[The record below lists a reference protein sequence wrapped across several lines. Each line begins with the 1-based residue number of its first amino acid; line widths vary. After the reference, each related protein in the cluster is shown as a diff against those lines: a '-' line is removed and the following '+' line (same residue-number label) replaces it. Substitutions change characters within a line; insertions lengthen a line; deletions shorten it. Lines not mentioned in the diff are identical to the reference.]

1 MDAQNH
7 GVVPRDVTLR
17 LNGIDLLRGLIEG
30 RYPNPPF
37 SQTTGIYLVEAHDGK
52 VVFEGV
58 PSAAFLNPLGTVHGG
73 WTGAILDSAMGCAV
87 HTTLEAGQTYTTVEM
102 KVNMVRPI
110 LPTTGMVRCEGVVI
124 HRGQSIATSEGRLV
138 DANGKLLAHGTE
150 TCMIMTLGKG
160 R

>member
-7 GVVPRDVTLR
+7 GVVPRDVALG
-17 LNGIDLLRGLIEG
+17 LKGIDLLRGLIEG

-52 VVFEGV
+52 VLFEGV

-110 LPTTGMVRCEGVVI
+110 LPTTGMVRCEGIVI

-150 TCMIMTLGKG
+150 TCMIMKLAKG

>member
-1 MDAQNH
+1 MDALNH
-7 GVVPRDVTLR
+7 GVVPREVL
-17 LNGIDLLRGLIEG
+17 LNEKGIDLLRGLIE
-30 RYPNPPF
+30 RRHPNPPF
-37 SQTTGIYLVEAHDGK
+37 SQTTSIYLVEAEVGK

-87 HTTLEAGQTYTTVEM
+87 HTTLEARQGYTTVEM

-110 LPTTGMVRCEGVVI
+110 LPSTGKVRCEGVVI
-124 HRGQSIATSEGRLV
+124 HRGQNIATSEGRLV

-150 TCMIMTLGKG
+150 TCMIMTLSKG

>member
-150 TCMIMTLGKG
+150 TCMIMTLGKSG
-160 R
+160 